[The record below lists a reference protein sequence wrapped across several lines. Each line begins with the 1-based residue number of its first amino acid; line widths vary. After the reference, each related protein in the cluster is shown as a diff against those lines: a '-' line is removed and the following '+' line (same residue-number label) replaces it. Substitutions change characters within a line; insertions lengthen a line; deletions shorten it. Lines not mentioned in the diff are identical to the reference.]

1 MIAVAPRL
9 VTTLDADELDRVL
22 IHEWAHV
29 QRRDDLVNILQI
41 VMRIVAGFHPAA
53 WWIERRLHVEREIAC
68 DEMTVAVTGSPK
80 SYAACLV
87 KLASVRGAE
96 PTALVGPAV
105 LTTSGLRVRVMR
117 IVSRQAFI
125 APFSS
130 GCIATAIV
138 LALCV
143 VSTGVG
149 GLRLVDVTAL
159 AVPFESIRMV
169 DARFS
174 GIAPAAITPA
184 ASQRVGPPRSRRQ
197 PDASA
202 QSARRPI
209 AEGRAPEPP
218 ATPEPE
224 VTITPAAPIA
234 VESREPDA
242 TAERGAETAVVPAPS
257 TAMEGAPAKIP
268 DVPLDAARSLWTEA
282 ADRGTAIGQK
292 SKDAG
297 VATAGFFTR
306 FARRVARSF

>member
-1 MIAVAPRL
+1 
-9 VTTLDADELDRVL
+9 LDRVL

-41 VMRIVAGFHPAA
+41 VMRIVAGFHPAV

-68 DEMTVAVTGSPK
+68 DEMAVAVTGSPK

-96 PTALVGPAV
+96 PTALAGPAV
-105 LTTSGLRVRVMR
+105 LTTSGLRVRVTR

-125 APFSS
+125 APFSA
-130 GCIATAIV
+130 GCIAMAIV

-143 VSTGVG
+143 VSAGVG
-149 GLRLVDVTAL
+149 GLRLVDVTAQVL
-159 AVPFESIRMV
+159 PFESIRIV

-174 GIAPAAITPA
+174 SMAPAAIPPA
-184 ASQRVGPPRSRRQ
+184 ASQHVGTPRSRRQ

-209 AEGRAPEPP
+209 TEGRAPDPY

-224 VTITPAAPIA
+224 ATITPAAPIA
-234 VESREPDA
+234 VDSREPYA
-242 TAERGAETAVVPAPS
+242 TDEPGAETAVVPAPS
-257 TAMEGAPAKIP
+257 TAMDGAAATIP
-268 DVPLDAARSLWTEA
+268 DVPLEAARSLWTET

-297 VATAGFFTR
+297 VATAGVFTR